1 MGVAWHGNYF
11 ATLKWPARRCSTSS
25 ITAIADERVRL
36 FVASGRCAGE
46 ISPALTF
53 EQRIRVRAHIEEF
66 ENRCG
71 LAIRFSMPKR
81 ANAPPPDNHSGRGRR
96 AKSRTVL
103 CQPRYLFERM
113 GVKP

>member
-11 ATLKWPARRCSTSS
+11 PTLKWPARRCSTSS
-25 ITAIADERVRL
+25 ITAIGRERVRL
-36 FVASGRCAGE
+36 FVASGRCEGE
-46 ISPALTF
+46 ISPRPTF

-66 ENRCG
+66 ENRLR

-81 ANAPPPDNHSGRGRR
+81 ENAPPPDTPSGRGRR
-96 AKSRTVL
+96 AKPRTVL
-103 CQPRYLFERM
+103 CQPRYSVERM